1 MKPLR
6 SILKLS
12 LAIALVQACNRDGG
26 PVSPSASRAPADAI
40 VDAAPSAG
48 TWTAVASMPTARFG
62 LAASTGKHG
71 IIYALGGSMGL
82 SGPIVPTA
90 EAYDQKSGSSFS
102 SAPMAAPRP
111 SRVADTARPRRGDG
125 MCRAR

>member
-6 SILKLS
+6 SILQLS

-26 PVSPSASRAPADAI
+26 PVSPSASRARADAI

-82 SGPIVPTA
+82 AGTIVPTA
-90 EAYDQKSGSSFS
+90 EAYATKSGSWTHAGR
-102 SAPMAAPRP
+102 AP
-111 SRVADTARPRRGDG
+111 AR
-125 MCRAR
+125 AL